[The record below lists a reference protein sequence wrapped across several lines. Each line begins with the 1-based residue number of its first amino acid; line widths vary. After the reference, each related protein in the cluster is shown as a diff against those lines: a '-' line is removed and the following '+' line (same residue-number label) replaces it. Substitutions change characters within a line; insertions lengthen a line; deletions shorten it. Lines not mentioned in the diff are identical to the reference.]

1 MLDLIAAG
9 ATYLFPGGRALKL
22 VKDGINVTNST
33 NPLILTKNITL
44 IVVNC
49 CTPLPVR
56 LAAHCVAAGSLIA
69 ASVVSPNPVTIGSA
83 IHVVHKFMKIA
94 KKRTDF

>member
-1 MLDLIAAG
+1 MLNLIAAG

-22 VKDGINVTNST
+22 VKNGINVTNST

-44 IVVNC
+44 IVVDC
-49 CTPLPVR
+49 CTPPPVR

-69 ASVVSPNPVTIGSA
+69 ASVASPNPVTIGSA
-83 IHVVHKFMKIA
+83 IHVVTEIYENC
-94 KKRTDF
+94 